1 MIRLYNTFTRK
12 KEEFE
17 TLEPNLVKLYVCGV
31 TVYNDAHVGHAM
43 SALVFDIMRRYLE
56 YRGYTVRHVM
66 NYTDVDDKIIR
77 RAKELGEEPLELS
90 QRYIEDYANDLDN
103 LNVLPATSNPQV
115 SKTMPLIIEFIQG
128 LIQKEAA
135 YAAPNG
141 DVYFSVTSDDDY
153 GKLSNRKL
161 DDMQAGA
168 RIEVGEAKDHPMDF
182 ALWKAAKPG
191 EISWDSPWGK
201 GRPGWHIECSAM
213 NLAELGEEPLEL
225 SQRYI
230 EDYAN
235 DLDNLN
241 VLPAT
246 SNPQVSKTMP
256 LIIEF
261 IQGLIQKEAAYAAS
275 NGDVYFSV
283 TIDDDYGKLS
293 NRKLDDMQAG
303 ARIAVGEANDHPMD
317 FALWKAAKPGE
328 ISWDSPWGKGRPG
341 WHIECSAMNLA
352 ELGEQIDIHGG
363 GNDLIFPHHENE
375 IAQTESYTGKQ
386 FARYWVHN
394 GMLQLGGEKMS
405 KSLGN
410 MVTIK
415 DFLKTRDADVMRMLV
430 LSGNYRAPLIFNEET
445 QDAAEKNIE
454 RLKTAIRPASAS
466 ASGFSAEA
474 ASVLVPQADSTKQS
488 FTNAMDDDFNAPLA
502 LAALYELV
510 KAINTA
516 RDNGA
521 NDEQLKSAQGT
532 LRELTDVL
540 GLRLQEKQGSSD
552 ADAQVNDLIAE
563 RTEARQQKQWA
574 RSDELRD
581 QLKEMG
587 VTIEDSKDGTKWRW
601 G

>member
-1 MIRLYNTFTRK
+1 MIRLYNTLTRK

-17 TLEPNLVKLYVCGV
+17 TLEPNVVKLYVCGV

-43 SALVFDIMRRYLE
+43 SALVFDIIRRYLE
-56 YRGYTVRHVM
+56 YRGYNVRHVM
-66 NYTDVDDKIIR
+66 NYTDVDDKIIN
-77 RAKELGEEPLELS
+77 RAKQLNEDPLKLS
-90 QRYIEDYANDLDN
+90 QRYIEDYANDLKN

-141 DVYFSVTSDDDY
+141 DVYFSVISDDDY
-153 GKLSNRKL
+153 GKLSGRKL

-168 RIEVGEAKDHPMDF
+168 RIEVEEAK
-182 ALWKAAKPG
+182 
-191 EISWDSPWGK
+191 
-201 GRPGWHIECSAM
+201 
-213 NLAELGEEPLEL
+213 
-225 SQRYI
+225 
-230 EDYAN
+230 
-235 DLDNLN
+235 
-241 VLPAT
+241 
-246 SNPQVSKTMP
+246 
-256 LIIEF
+256 
-261 IQGLIQKEAAYAAS
+261 
-275 NGDVYFSV
+275 
-283 TIDDDYGKLS
+283 
-293 NRKLDDMQAG
+293 
-303 ARIAVGEANDHPMD
+303 DHPMD

-386 FARYWVHN
+386 FARYWIHN

-410 MVTIK
+410 MVSIK
-415 DFLKTRDADVMRMLV
+415 DFLSVRDADVMRMLV
-430 LSGNYRAPLIFNEET
+430 LVGSYRAPLIFNDET
-445 QDAAEKNIE
+445 QDAAEKSLE
-454 RLKTAIRPASAS
+454 RLKSAFRPASPSAKGLSADAAS
-466 ASGFSAEA
+466 ALASQAE
-474 ASVLVPQADSTKQS
+474 STKQS
-488 FTNAMDDDFNAPLA
+488 FTDAMDDDFNTPLA
-502 LAALYELV
+502 IASLHELV

-516 RDNGA
+516 RDSGA
-521 NDEQLKSAQGT
+521 TDTQLDIAQKT
-532 LRELTDVL
+532 LRELTGVF

-552 ADAQVNDLIAE
+552 AEAQVDALIAE
-563 RTEARQQKQWA
+563 RNEARKQKQWA
-574 RSDELRD
+574 LSDQIRD
-581 QLKEMG
+581 KLKELG